1 MRWPLLTRRRPPGR
15 LPSPG
20 HDHDAGHLAYVDKV
34 GPGGELWL
42 RTKPFSAP
50 PKDELA
56 RCLHTFAHV
65 VDRLNLGL
73 RSRVLDVGCGP
84 GWLSELLARCGYEV
98 TGIDISPDMVRI
110 AEERIRTI
118 PRPIG
123 EGIDAPTAEFHAMP
137 VLEVPWTD
145 RFDAAV
151 LYDTMHHFDDEV
163 ATLRAIHRSLVPGGR
178 IYLEEGVRPPP
189 GSEAE
194 RRLVAE
200 MEEYG
205 TLESPFDPEYLVD
218 VLERVGF
225 VDVIRHVRVDE
236 LYPIGSDREATAR
249 LARSLR
255 YPDLN
260 TVVASKPFTGAD
272 AKGAFRALIEYGGA
286 WEERGPDVLFWLKV
300 TNTGT
305 SYWPTAAYP
314 PFPDGV
320 VTVGPYLPESQGG
333 RRELPR
339 SPLPHS
345 VAAGEEVI
353 VAMLVP
359 RERIAAVERIQID
372 LVREG
377 VTWFSEVGS
386 QPLEI
391 DVPI

>member
-1 MRWPLLTRRRPPGR
+1 MRWPLRTLRGQSGR
-15 LPSPG
+15 LPSLG
-20 HDHDAGHLAYVDKV
+20 HDYDAGHRAYVDKV

-84 GWLSELLARCGYEV
+84 GWLSELLARCGYLV

-110 AEERIRTI
+110 AEERIATI
-118 PRPIG
+118 PRPVG
-123 EGIDAPTAEFHAMP
+123 EGIDEPTAEFHAVP
-137 VLEVPWTD
+137 VRELPWSD
-145 RFDAAV
+145 RFDAAI
-151 LYDTMHHFDDEV
+151 LYDAMHHFDDELETV
-163 ATLRAIHRSLVPGGR
+163 RVIHRSLVPGGR
-178 IYLEEGVRPPP
+178 IYIEEGVRPPP

-194 RRLVAE
+194 RQLMAE
-200 MEEYG
+200 MEAYG

-218 VLERVGF
+218 VLEQAGF
-225 VDVIRHVRVDE
+225 VDVTRYVRVDE
-236 LYPIGSDREATAR
+236 LYPIGAERDATGR
-249 LARSLR
+249 LTRSLR

-260 TVVASKPFTGAD
+260 TVVASKPFVGAD
-272 AKGAFRALIEYGGA
+272 VEGAFRVTVEYGGA
-286 WEERGPDVLFWLKV
+286 WDERGAEVIFWLKA

-305 SYWPTAAYP
+305 SHWPTAAYP

-320 VTVGPYLPESQGG
+320 VTVGPYVADGRG

-345 VAAGEEVI
+345 VGAGEEVI
-353 VAMLVP
+353 IALVLP
-359 RERIAAVERIQID
+359 RDSLGGIERFEVD

-377 VTWFSEVGS
+377 VAWFSELGS
-386 QPLEI
+386 EPLAI
-391 DVPI
+391 DVPF